1 MRVFCSGNK
10 NKEDFI
16 DVLTNVKSI
25 IEKNGCE
32 FYLDK
37 DKSIP
42 ELNCN
47 LLSFMNL
54 VNTGIDFVISIGGDG
69 SILSAIQKMNKN
81 QIPLLGIHIGNLGF
95 LNQLDLLNYKKKLPL
110 LIKNEKIIFRENNL
124 ISALVYTF
132 DKKLKYSFLGFNDI
146 VINHGKFLKL
156 INVELFLNDNY
167 LNSYICDGL
176 IFSSSLGSTA
186 YSLSAGGPIV
196 APDIKSLNEI
206 PDKMIRGSLKKI
218 YMSGKRNSKLSN
230 DVVEEMIEYLNNEN
244 KMSPDISD
252 LLLSLKT
259 KDTNLEKQEVSKI
272 VDSNHEKDHSLFDI
286 KKLNDIE
293 DKMIRGTLKKIYKSG
308 KRNNFTSK
316 KVVDDMI
323 KQLTDLDKIDDKLL
337 EFLKGLIWL

>member
-16 DVLTNVKSI
+16 DVLSNVKSI

-37 DKSIP
+37 DKSISTL
-42 ELNCN
+42 ECN
-47 LLSFMNL
+47 LLSFENL
-54 VNTGIDFVISIGGDG
+54 KNTSIDFVISIGGDG

-95 LNQLDLLNYKKKLPL
+95 LNQLDLSNYKKILPT
-110 LIKNEKIIFRENNL
+110 LINNKKIIFRENNL
-124 ISALVYTF
+124 ISALVYTSEN
-132 DKKLKYSFLGFNDI
+132 KLKYSFLGFNDI

-196 APDIKSLNEI
+196 APDIESLI
-206 PDKMIRGSLKKI
+206 ITP
-218 YMSGKRNSKLSN
+218 
-230 DVVEEMIEYLNNEN
+230 
-244 KMSPDISD
+244 IS
-252 LLLSLKT
+252 S
-259 KDTNLEKQEVSKI
+259 
-272 VDSNHEKDHSLFDI
+272 HSLSSRSI
-286 KKLNDIE
+286 VLSSNNK
-293 DKMIRGTLKKIYKSG
+293 IRVE
-308 KRNNFTSK
+308 FTSK
-316 KVVDDMI
+316 ENNNINVVSDGQNYKKIDNTHKVFIEKSKIKSKMI
-323 KQLTDLDKIDDKLL
+323 KFKSIDDYYSKLRN
-337 EFLKGLIWL
+337 KIGW

>member
-25 IEKNGCE
+25 IEKNGSE

-54 VNTGIDFVISIGGDG
+54 INTGIDFVISIGGDG

-95 LNQLDLLNYKKKLPL
+95 LNQLDLSNYIKKLPL
-110 LIKNEKIIFRENNL
+110 LIKNKKIIFRENNL

-196 APDIKSLNEI
+196 APDIESLI
-206 PDKMIRGSLKKI
+206 ITP
-218 YMSGKRNSKLSN
+218 
-230 DVVEEMIEYLNNEN
+230 
-244 KMSPDISD
+244 IS
-252 LLLSLKT
+252 S
-259 KDTNLEKQEVSKI
+259 
-272 VDSNHEKDHSLFDI
+272 HSLSSRSIVLSSDN
-286 KKLNDIE
+286 K
-293 DKMIRGTLKKIYKSG
+293 IRVE
-308 KRNNFTSK
+308 FTSK
-316 KVVDDMI
+316 KNNNINIVSDGQNYKKIDNTHKIFIKKSKIKSKMI
-323 KQLTDLDKIDDKLL
+323 KFKGIDNYYSKLRNKI
-337 EFLKGLIWL
+337 GW